1 MKTAL
6 TIIIFCSSL
15 ILTSCSSNKN
25 NESETM
31 DSNSMNTEAD
41 GYNEATQDR
50 TGVLDSMSINQSD
63 TAVLIRDT
71 VMNR

>member
-15 ILTSCSSNKN
+15 VLTSCSSNKN
-25 NESETM
+25 NEGETM

-41 GYNEATQDR
+41 VYNEATQDR
-50 TGVLDSMSINQSD
+50 TRVVDSMSINQSD